1 MNLNIKNKET
11 FIEEINEIK
20 RVKDYSTIE
29 AVVEYAEKY
38 GLDFDYINQNLI
50 SSNIREVLEEEA
62 TRLKLL
68 KPDNSQKLPF

>member
-11 FIEEINEIK
+11 FIEEIDEIK

-29 AVVEYAEKY
+29 AIVEYAENY
-38 GLDFDYINQNLI
+38 GLDFEYINQNLM

-68 KPDNSQKLPF
+68 KPDNSQKLSF